1 MIITFVHTKPDNQK
15 RDRKNEHF
23 VVNIVEQIGFFNEIK
38 KKDQNKKI

>member
-38 KKDQNKKI
+38 KRSKQKNL